1 MATKA
6 HIEEMKALIESG
18 DLSLADARKWYQDEF
33 GRPTT
38 LTDDQIIEMYA
49 DDVDGERADDPHL
62 NAVEMKRREG

>member
-18 DLSLADARKWYQDEF
+18 DLSLMDARKWYQAEF

-38 LTDDQIIEMYA
+38 LTDEQIIEMYA
-49 DDVDGERADDPHL
+49 DDVDDDREKDPHR